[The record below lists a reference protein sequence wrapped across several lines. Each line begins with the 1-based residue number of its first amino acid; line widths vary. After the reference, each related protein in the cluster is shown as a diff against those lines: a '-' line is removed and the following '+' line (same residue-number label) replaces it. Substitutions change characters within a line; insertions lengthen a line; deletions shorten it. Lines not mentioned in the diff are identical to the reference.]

1 VAHFLFVDESGYDS
15 GPSPYGVLGG
25 VAIEDRDVWNLIK
38 AIQDAEVLHFGT
50 RYSAGHGELKAKKL
64 VSAQV
69 FRQASLA
76 ESFPQSERTELARR
90 CLEHGAGA
98 TPQCIAALAQ
108 AKLSYVE
115 EVLDICG
122 RFRCRAFASIVDK
135 DSPTP
140 APNHLRKDYAYL
152 FERFFYFLDDLGPDA
167 FGVTVFDELEKVQSH
182 ILVSQMDSYFKR
194 TARGR
199 QRAGRILPE
208 PFFVHSDLTTGV
220 QLADLI
226 AYIVSWGMRFGPMTK
241 PARMQLAGY
250 AAQVRQLRYRAVR
263 EVEGNPQFAVWSF
276 AFITDLRSQV
286 ERDVDQVA
294 AIQPSATG
302 GEQQ

>member
-1 VAHFLFVDESGYDS
+1 MDESGYDS

-25 VAIEDRDVWNLIK
+25 VSIEDRDVWNLIK
-38 AIQDAEVLHFGT
+38 SIQDAELLHFGT

-69 FRQASLA
+69 FRQAALA
-76 ESFPQSERTELARR
+76 EPFPLDERAELAKR
-90 CLEHGAGA
+90 CLEQGAGA
-98 TPQCIAALAQ
+98 TRQSVTALAQ

-115 EVLDICG
+115 AVLDICG

-135 DSPTP
+135 DSPAP
-140 APNHLRKDYAYL
+140 APDHLRKDYAYL
-152 FERFFYFLDDLGPDA
+152 FERFFYYLEDLGPDA
-167 FGVTVFDELEKVQSH
+167 FGVAVFDELEKVQSH

-220 QLADLI
+220 QLADLVS
-226 AYIVSWGMRFGPMTK
+226 YIVSWGLRFGSMTK
-241 PARMQLAGY
+241 PARTELAGY
-250 AAQVRQLRYRAVR
+250 AAQVRQLRYRAIR
-263 EVEGNPQFAVWSF
+263 EVEGNPQFAIWSF
-276 AFITDLRSQV
+276 ALITDLRSQL
-286 ERDVDQVA
+286 ERDVDQGA
-294 AIQPSATG
+294 NALTYDTS
-302 GEQQ
+302 GE